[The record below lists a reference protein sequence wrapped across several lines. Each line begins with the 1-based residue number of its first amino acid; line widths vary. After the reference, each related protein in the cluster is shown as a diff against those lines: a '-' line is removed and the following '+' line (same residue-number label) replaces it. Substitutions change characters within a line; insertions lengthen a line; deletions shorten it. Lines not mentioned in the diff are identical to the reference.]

1 MFHCE
6 KIFLDKKLV
15 KKSPNLFQA
24 YDRNTR
30 TKTQQNAAWNE
41 LIELSMLNFIHRQII
56 LKPHI
61 THVAALYDFCCLNW
75 ILIIFGSRWLKW
87 TVRFGVYAWKL
98 LYHVLNALIVSK
110 LYFVHLDTSDESSL
124 IVIVLDS
131 NPSQRIVRRNPQQL
145 TQCLDSICVFANAH
159 LMQRAQ
165 NSIAALACHHHA
177 M

>member
-1 MFHCE
+1 MCFKAFYHEQKDLTLHEFC
-6 KIFLDKKLV
+6 FL
-15 KKSPNLFQA
+15 
-24 YDRNTR
+24 
-30 TKTQQNAAWNE
+30 
-41 LIELSMLNFIHRQII
+41 
-56 LKPHI
+56 
-61 THVAALYDFCCLNW
+61 
-75 ILIIFGSRWLKW
+75 
-87 TVRFGVYAWKL
+87 
-98 LYHVLNALIVSK
+98 
-110 LYFVHLDTSDESSL
+110 HLDANNESSL